1 MVNYNKMSKK
11 HDKETEEL
19 LEKIDEIIP
28 PKAEEIVE
36 PEPEPEPEPVP
47 EPEPEPMSV
56 DGVVDGCDQ
65 LYVRAEASIDS
76 EPLGII
82 KRDTVVRIYE
92 SESTEDFYSVCT
104 ETGLT
109 GFCMKKFIS
118 IV

>member
-1 MVNYNKMSKK
+1 MTNYNKMSKK

-28 PKAEEIVE
+28 QAVEVEEPVAEPVE
-36 PEPEPEPEPVP
+36 DTVP
-47 EPEPEPMSV
+47 EPMPIE
-56 DGVVDGCDQ
+56 GVVECDQ
-65 LYVRAEASIDS
+65 LYVRSEASVDS

-92 SESTEDFYSVCT
+92 SESTDDFYSVCT

-118 IV
+118 VL